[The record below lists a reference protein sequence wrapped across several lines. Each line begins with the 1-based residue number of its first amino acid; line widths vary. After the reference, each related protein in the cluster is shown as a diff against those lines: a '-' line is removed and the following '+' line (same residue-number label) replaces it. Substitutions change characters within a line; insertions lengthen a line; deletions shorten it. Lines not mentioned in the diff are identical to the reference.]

1 MIVTAYSVRPDED
14 EFFVQYGKELGLE
27 VRILNVLPDIDNLSL
42 AEGSDAISIVTNRI
56 DRAMVEKIASMG
68 IHLLSTRTAGFD
80 HIDTKACDEYGIKY
94 GNVTYSTSTV
104 AEFAVMLM
112 VMGLR
117 KVPSTVALANV
128 QDFTVTKAKRGKEL
142 RTCTVGVV
150 GTGKIGRRVTEIL
163 SGYGCKI
170 IAYDLHPS
178 APGLEYVSLD
188 ELLSR
193 SDVITFHIPMNP
205 GEDYLIGKE
214 EFGKMKDGVVIVNTA
229 RGGIIDTYALVDAVE
244 QGKVGFALLDVV
256 EDEKKMYYS
265 DYREVRL
272 DNRRYMLLKG
282 YPQIYVTPHLAF
294 FTNEG
299 VSEMV
304 LHSLEWIKE
313 NFPV

>member
-1 MIVTAYSVRPDED
+1 MTVTAYSVRADEE
-14 EFFVQYGKELGLE
+14 EFFVEYGKELGLD
-27 VRILNVLPDIDNLSL
+27 VRIINALPDLGNLSL
-42 AEGSDAISIVTNRI
+42 AEGSDAISIVTNKI
-56 DRAMVEKIASMG
+56 DREMVKKIAGMG

-112 VMGLR
+112 VLGLR
-117 KVPSTVALANV
+117 KVPSTVATASV
-128 QDFTVTKAKRGKEL
+128 QDFTVTKAKRGREL

-150 GTGKIGRRVTEIL
+150 GTGKIGRRVMEIL

-170 IAYDLHPS
+170 IAYDKFPS
-178 APGLEYVSLD
+178 VEGVDYVPFD

-193 SDVITFHIPMNP
+193 SDVITFHIPVNP
-205 GEDYLIGKE
+205 GEPYLIDRE
-214 EFGKMKDGVVIVNTA
+214 AFSKMKDGVVIVNTA
-229 RGGIIDTYALVDAVE
+229 RGGIIDSYALVEAVE
-244 QGKVGFALLDVV
+244 SGKVGYALLDVV

-272 DNRRYMLLKG
+272 QNRKYMLLKG
-282 YPQIYVTPHLAF
+282 YPNIYITPHLAF

-304 LHSLEWIKE
+304 LHSLEWAKD
-313 NFPV
+313 NFVV